1 MNKKAIVTG
10 GSRGIGAAIVQKL
23 AENGFDVVFNYR
35 NDSAAAEAIEK
46 KYQNADAVVKA
57 LQADIS
63 DYTAATAFIT
73 QSKEILGE
81 VDLLVNNAGITR
93 DRPLFFMSETD
104 WNNVIDT
111 NVNGLFNVTRNLM
124 ASFMKNK
131 RGAVIS
137 ISSIAGLK
145 GVSGQTNYC
154 ASKSA
159 VIGFTRAL
167 AKEAAKAG
175 IPVNCIAPGYIDT
188 DMTRA
193 IPAKHLEELKE
204 MIPMKRFGCAQEV
217 ADLVLFLASEKAR
230 YITGQVISVDGGLSA

>member
-10 GSRGIGAAIVQKL
+10 GSRGIGAAIVETL
-23 AENGFDVVFNYR
+23 AENGFDVLFNYKS
-35 NDSAAAEAIEK
+35 NATAAEVIEK
-46 KYQNADAVVKA
+46 KYQDSPTLVKA
-57 LQADIS
+57 RRADIS
-63 DYTAATAFIT
+63 DYTEATTFVT
-73 QSKEILGE
+73 QSREILGD

-93 DRPLFFMSETD
+93 DRPLFFMSEKD
-104 WNNVIDT
+104 WNSVIDT

-124 ASFMKNK
+124 AYFMKNK

-137 ISSIAGLK
+137 IASIAGLK
-145 GVSGQTNYC
+145 GVAGQTGYC

-167 AKEAAKAG
+167 AKEAAKVG

-188 DMTRA
+188 DMTRT
-193 IPAKHLEELKE
+193 IPEKHIEELKE
-204 MIPMKRFGCAQEV
+204 MIPMKRLGNARDV
-217 ADLVLFLASEKAR
+217 ADLVLFLASDKAR